1 MPEVRFAQALQSHV
15 PCPPQQVDTPSDAT
29 LRQVLTAAFRAA
41 PALCGYVLDEQGD
54 LRPHIALFADGR
66 SLPGTPA
73 LDAPLPPS
81 CRRIDVIQALSGG

>member
-15 PCPPQQVDTPSDAT
+15 PCPPQQVDAGPGARLREVLDAAFGAAPT
-29 LRQVLTAAFRAA
+29 LR
-41 PALCGYVLDEQGD
+41 GYVLDEQGD

-66 SLPGTPA
+66 SLPGTSA
-73 LDAPLPPS
+73 LDAPLPPG